1 MTKKNKKNLLLMLQ
15 NPHLRLIKLISKNIL
30 CFPLCQLILYMSF
43 QKAKT
48 NTKANKNTPKT
59 AF

>member
-1 MTKKNKKNLLLMLQ
+1 MLQ

-30 CFPLCQLILYMSF
+30 CFPLCQLISSMSF

-48 NTKANKNTPKT
+48 NAKANKNTPKT